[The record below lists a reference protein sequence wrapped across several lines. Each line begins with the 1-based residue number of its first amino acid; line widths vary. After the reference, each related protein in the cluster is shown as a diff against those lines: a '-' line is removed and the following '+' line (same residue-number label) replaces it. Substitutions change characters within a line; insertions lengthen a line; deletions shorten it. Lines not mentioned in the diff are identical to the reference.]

1 MKKIMVVGY
10 SYQTQTQHQIQTLR
24 RLGYTVIEMNPYGE
38 QGVYQPI
45 IWQNDRILWQDE
57 DISPDQINGVLLPAL
72 APEFPQQDAFQQ
84 NEQHRLDW
92 ADWYRA
98 ACLQRDRSDTILGL
112 LLMYE
117 QHHVRLINPPS
128 ASMMSR
134 RKPYQLSVLRRL
146 GCPLPDT
153 LISNHYPAVEAFIQQ
168 YEDVILKP
176 ASGGALTLTPAQ
188 ISEERLKRIRLAPA
202 IFQQRMHGSDIRVVV
217 VDDQVVSAAKI
228 NVPDNTLDFRGN
240 QTYQQG
246 QITYDSIS
254 LPKDIAALC
263 VALTQQLGLVIGGI
277 DLKLTAKGDFY
288 FLECNSSPIY
298 LDVERKLQHPI
309 TEMICLNFNHNKC

>member
-1 MKKIMVVGY
+1 MKKIIVVSY
-10 SYQTQTQHQIQTLR
+10 PYQTQTQHQIQTLR

-38 QGVYQPI
+38 QGIYQPI
-45 IWQNDRILWQDE
+45 TWQNDRILWQDE
-57 DISPDQINGVLLPAL
+57 DISSNQIDGVLLPAL

-84 NEQHRLDW
+84 SKQHRLDW

-98 ACLQRDRSDTILGL
+98 ACLQRDRSDTLLGL

-117 QHHVRLINPPS
+117 QHNVRLINPPS
-128 ASMMSR
+128 ASMISR

-146 GCPLPDT
+146 GCTLPDT
-153 LISNHYPAVEAFIQQ
+153 LISNHYPAVDAFIQQ
-168 YEDVILKP
+168 YDDVILKP
-176 ASGGALTLTPAQ
+176 ASGGALTLTPEQ

-202 IFQQRMHGSDIRVVV
+202 IFQQRIHGSDIRVVV
-217 VDDQVVSAAKI
+217 VGDQVVSAAKI

-240 QTYQQG
+240 PTYQQG
-246 QITYDSIS
+246 QITYDAIT
-254 LPKDIAALC
+254 LPKAIAALC
-263 VALTQQLGLVIGGI
+263 VAVTQQLGLIIGGI
-277 DLKLTAKGDFY
+277 DLKLTTTGDFY

-309 TEMICLNFNHNKC
+309 TEMICLNFNHK

>member
-1 MKKIMVVGY
+1 MKKIIVVGY
-10 SYQTQTQHQIQTLR
+10 PYQTQTQHQIQTLR

-45 IWQNDRILWQDE
+45 TWQNDRILWQDE
-57 DISPDQINGVLLPAL
+57 DISSNQIDGVLLPAL

-84 NEQHRLDW
+84 GKQHRLDW

-98 ACLQRDRSDTILGL
+98 ACLQRDRSDTLLGL

-117 QHHVRLINPPS
+117 QHKVRLINPPS
-128 ASMMSR
+128 ASMISR

-146 GCPLPDT
+146 RCPLPDT
-153 LISNHYPAVEAFIQQ
+153 LISNHYPAVNAFIQQ
-168 YEDVILKP
+168 YDDVILKP
-176 ASGGALTLTPAQ
+176 ASGGALTLTPEH

-202 IFQQRMHGSDIRVVV
+202 IFQQRIHGSDIRVMV

-228 NVPDNTLDFRGN
+228 NVPDHTLDFRGD

-246 QITYDSIS
+246 QITYDAIT
-254 LPKDIAALC
+254 LPKKIAALC
-263 VALTQQLGLVIGGI
+263 VALTQQLGLVVGGI
-277 DLKLTAKGDFY
+277 DLKLTATGDFY

-309 TEMICLNFNHNKC
+309 TEIICLNFNHKKY